1 MTVFCCNILW
11 GLLSQ
16 GNQAWVNFYLTNFTD
31 VQSLTRAINN
41 IGYLNENTNTTGG
54 LWRMRTE
61 IFNDANGDRSDVQN
75 AAILITDGNP
85 TWDVDK
91 LPDEVLA
98 IRSLGIRVIGV
109 GVTNEV
115 SSQHLSLPV
124 SRKLTDYLTNCVF
137 QTQLSR

>member
-1 MTVFCCNILW
+1 MTTQPVTVVCCNILW
-11 GLLSQ
+11 ALLSQ

-31 VQSLTRAINN
+31 VQSLTRAINS

-61 IFNDANGDRSDVQN
+61 IFNDANGDRSGVQN
-75 AAILITDGNP
+75 VAILITDGNP

-91 LPDEVLA
+91 LPDEVRA

-115 SSQHLSLPV
+115 SS
-124 SRKLTDYLTNCVF
+124 
-137 QTQLSR
+137 

>member
-11 GLLSQ
+11 GFLSQ

-61 IFNDANGDRSDVQN
+61 IFNDANGDRSGVQN
-75 AAILITDGNP
+75 VAILITDGNP

-91 LPDEVLA
+91 LPDEVRA

>member
-1 MTVFCCNILW
+1 MTVIRCNILW
-11 GLLSQ
+11 ALLSQ

-31 VQSLTRAINN
+31 VQSLTQAINN

-61 IFNDANGDRSDVQN
+61 IFNAANGDRSDVQN
-75 AAILITDGNP
+75 VAILITDGNP

-91 LPDEVLA
+91 LPDEVRA

-115 SSQHLSLPV
+115 SSYYLGLRV
-124 SRKLTDYLTNCVF
+124 SRRLTDYMTNCVL
-137 QTQLSR
+137 QIQLSR

>member
-1 MTVFCCNILW
+1 MTVFCSNILCD
-11 GLLSQ
+11 LLCQ

-61 IFNDANGDRSDVQN
+61 IFNVANGDRPDVQN
-75 AAILITDGNP
+75 VAILITDGNP

-91 LPDEVLA
+91 LPDEVRA
-98 IRSLGIRVIGV
+98 MRSLGIRVFGV

-115 SSQHLSLPV
+115 SSYHLGLRMSCRFRGIIA
-124 SRKLTDYLTNCVF
+124 RKKLNCEPP
-137 QTQLSR
+137 